1 MEKIEV
7 IFTKEV
13 IQKKIKELGTLI
25 SRDYGEEEIVL
36 VCNLKGAFI
45 FLADLCR
52 YITSPTSIDF
62 IATTSYKGTETTGDV
77 RIIKDL
83 KMDVKEKHLLLV
95 EDIVDTGITLDYTV
109 KYLML
114 HKPKSVKIC
123 TLLDK
128 RCKRKVDLDLDYIG
142 FEVGDRFVVGYGLDY
157 NERYRELDYIGEII
171 IEGTA
176 GE

>member
-7 IFTKEV
+7 IFKKEE
-13 IQKKIKELGTLI
+13 ILKKVKELGTLI
-25 SRDYGEEEIVL
+25 SKDYGDEDIVL

-83 KMDVKEKHLLLV
+83 KMDVKGKHLLLV
-95 EDIVDTGITLDYTV
+95 EDIVDTGFTLDYTV
-109 KYLML
+109 NIFGSTNQRVS
-114 HKPKSVKIC
+114 KSAHSSINGVSGRWIW
-123 TLLDK
+123 
-128 RCKRKVDLDLDYIG
+128 I
-142 FEVGDRFVVGYGLDY
+142 
-157 NERYRELDYIGEII
+157 
-171 IEGTA
+171 
-176 GE
+176 